1 MNDCTPVLNARAHEP
16 SNGVGFKWGIQRT
29 NRCRIASV
37 FANAVKAQHCC
48 RMVLLPHA
56 DGKGDANNDDD
67 SDESDDS
74 DDFENELRYKKK
86 QWLKN
91 HPPELTVNTFH
102 PTRANVMAT
111 SVAATFAANTV
122 MSNHTSMTIGVNNRF
137 GRERH
142 QWTTTESPP
151 SDLITRVMEY
161 QKNITMYRQTVIQKR
176 KNKERRKKKMADE
189 DDSNEDENEDGDAG
203 SEEGENET
211 EDEGASSPPIDLLFM
226 SVFLILYL
234 YALHVLFS
242 YHSEL
247 KLMSIC
253 NCDDN
258 LGPRSKMP

>member
-1 MNDCTPVLNARAHEP
+1 ME
-16 SNGVGFKWGIQRT
+16 
-29 NRCRIASV
+29 
-37 FANAVKAQHCC
+37 
-48 RMVLLPHA
+48 

-67 SDESDDS
+67 SN
-74 DDFENELRYKKK
+74 DFENEPRYKKK

-226 SVFLILYL
+226 SVFLSKTL
-234 YALHVLFS
+234 LFFS
-242 YHSEL
+242 VNYFHSSHCRL
-247 KLMSIC
+247 QQ
-253 NCDDN
+253 
-258 LGPRSKMP
+258 